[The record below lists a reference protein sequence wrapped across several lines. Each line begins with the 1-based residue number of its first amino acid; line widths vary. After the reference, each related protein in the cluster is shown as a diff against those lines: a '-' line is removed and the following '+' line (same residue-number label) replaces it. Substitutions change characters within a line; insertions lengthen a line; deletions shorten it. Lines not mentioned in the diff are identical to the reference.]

1 MRQELQSWVYNR
13 ACLEINKTSLMSSS
27 FLPVHSNKF
36 SSKVIVWLGACSDG
50 IVTPE
55 DLSFWI
61 LMAMEKLRE
70 DQSSS

>member
-1 MRQELQSWVYNR
+1 MTQELQSWVCRFKMN
-13 ACLEINKTSLMSSS
+13 EIVIDVIPN
-27 FLPVHSNKF
+27 PVFHSNKF

-61 LMAMEKLRE
+61 LMAMEK
-70 DQSSS
+70 